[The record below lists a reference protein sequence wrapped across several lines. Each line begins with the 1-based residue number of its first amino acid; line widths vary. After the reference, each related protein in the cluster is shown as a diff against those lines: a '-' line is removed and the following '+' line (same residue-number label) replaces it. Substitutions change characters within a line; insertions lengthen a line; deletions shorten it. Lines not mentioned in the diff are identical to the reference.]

1 MLAAVVALGRAAPDR
16 RGCGAP
22 VCLSGPTPVFTLR
35 CGCGRL
41 RLRVCRAGTQPFS
54 NPLLVRTELAKVK
67 PTTYDLPGQG
77 HTFGKALERDAED
90 AGAGAPVFPLS
101 CEQRS
106 LRRLSQRALTRVR
119 ARAVTMSWKE
129 HVKNPHKV
137 GVLLGR

>member
-1 MLAAVVALGRAAPDR
+1 
-16 RGCGAP
+16 
-22 VCLSGPTPVFTLR
+22 
-35 CGCGRL
+35 
-41 RLRVCRAGTQPFS
+41 VCRAGTQPFS

-101 CEQRS
+101 CEQRP

-129 HVKNPHKV
+129 HVKNPHQV